1 MPSSNI
7 YLGSNQ
13 ILENQGSRRM
23 YLGGQLICKAYFG
36 STLVFDNCATA
47 NSNVVLQLDTSGLSG
62 PSAGY
67 TIGGNLA
74 GFTKSGQPSTT
85 YTAFQTTATVN
96 TSSGYTGSISVSDA
110 PGGTFPSPGGTTVN
124 VTTTITGS
132 VTANTPTYS
141 DTITVVRNNT
151 SITTGTPG
159 GGGTYGPLASGTP
172 YNVLVTFTPATGYS
186 YTLTAGDGSSTI
198 NLSLNS
204 STGDYEG
211 TLSRTMGT
219 GGNVTITIAGS
230 QNAVSTPHQF
240 QFNASLLNATATYNV
255 ANTSATTSGSA
266 PANVTVNEP
275 YSTSLTPNLT
285 VTTDPGYTPAGSF
298 TSTNPGGYTFSA
310 TNNSPIQV
318 GVTSSPTVVSV
329 SGSGSIAYTAVT
341 FYTTTGTCANDACIN
356 RASGG
361 TDTLYYGSSGPGSGL
376 FTNTGLT
383 NQNTQYAGYHAK
395 TTGGAILINSGGGT
409 GALQSCVSNA
419 LTQFTN
425 TKYNTT
431 KISACSGYFPDT
443 YYGNGGSLSTSTKLY
458 IGNTGCTGV
467 GVGWVSDGNDAVQ
480 ISAGGNV
487 IQYLPC

>member
-1 MPSSNI
+1 MSTGI
-7 YLGSNQ
+7 FLGSDEIKYNG
-13 ILENQGSRRM
+13 NPVGNMRV
-23 YLGGQLICKAYFG
+23 GGTNICKAYVG
-36 STLVFDNCATA
+36 STQVFDNCAQA
-47 NSNVVLQLDTSGLSG
+47 NSTVVLQLNTNGLSG

-74 GFTKSGQPSTT
+74 GFPKSGQPGASYSKFT
-85 YTAFQTTATVN
+85 TTATVN
-96 TSSGYTGSISVSDA
+96 TGAGYTGSISVSDA
-110 PGGTFPSPGGTTVN
+110 PAGTFPSPGGTTVN

-132 VTANTPTYS
+132 VTSPTPTYS
-141 DTITVVRNNT
+141 DTITVVKSNPPL
-151 SITTGTPG
+151 TTGTAG
-159 GGGTYGPLASGTP
+159 GNDTIGPFATGTP
-172 YNVLVTFTPATGYS
+172 YTVPVTFTPATGYN
-186 YTLTAGDGSSTI
+186 YTLTASDGSSTI

-204 STGDYEG
+204 STGKYEG

-219 GGNVTITIAGS
+219 GGNVTITITGS
-230 QNAVSTPHQF
+230 QNAVSTPHEF
-240 QFNASLLNATATYNV
+240 QFTASLLNATATYNV
-255 ANTSATTSGSA
+255 ANTSTATSGSA
-266 PANVTVNEP
+266 PANVTVSEP
-275 YSTSLTPNLT
+275 YNTSLTPNLT
-285 VTTDPGYTPAGSF
+285 VTTDPGYTPVGSF

-361 TDTLYYGSSGPGSGL
+361 TATLYYGSSGPGSGL

-395 TTGGAILINSGGGT
+395 TTGGAIFINSGGGT
-409 GALQSCVSNA
+409 GALQSCVSNT
-419 LTQFTN
+419 LTQFTG
-425 TKYNTT
+425 TKFDTT

-443 YYGNGGSLSTSTKLY
+443 YYGNGGLLVTSTKLY

-467 GVGWVSDGNDAVQ
+467 AVGWVSDGNDAVQ
-480 ISAGGNV
+480 VSAGGNV
-487 IQYLPC
+487 IQYQPC